1 MRARI
6 IPFLSLLFFYATGFS
21 QTADEVISKHIA
33 ATGGVEKWSKVT
45 SIRYTGTY
53 VMGPGMQ
60 APVTNLLLSKPFKGY
75 YSDFTWQ
82 GMTSKQAM
90 RGDSGW
96 SYNPFGGKRMAD
108 PLTPNDIREL
118 NLYADPQGL
127 LLNYKE
133 KGFTAEYLGMD
144 DMDGSDVHKVRLTN
158 KAGDMIYYY
167 IDADSYYL
175 LKVVRKLRLKDKEE
189 KSYTVYSDFRKTDYG
204 IVVPFSVQGVD
215 EDGNEQG
222 GPTNF
227 SKVEVNV
234 VVDPATFN
242 QPK

>member
-1 MRARI
+1 MKAKLLTLPLLFI
-6 IPFLSLLFFYATGFS
+6 TFLSCFS
-21 QTADEVISKHIA
+21 QTADDIIAKHIT
-33 ATGGVEKWSKVT
+33 ATGGIDKWSKVV
-45 SIRYTGTY
+45 SIKYSGVY

-60 APVTNLLLSKPFKGY
+60 APVTSIMLSKPFKGY
-75 YSDFTWQ
+75 YSDFSWQ

-96 SYNPFGGKRMAD
+96 SYNPFGGKRQAD

-118 NLYADPQGL
+118 NLYSDPQGL

-144 DMDGSDVHKVRLTN
+144 DMDGSDVHKLRLTN
-158 KAGDMIYYY
+158 KAGDMVYYY
-167 IDADSYYL
+167 IDAESYYL

-222 GPTNF
+222 GPTNY
-227 SKVEVNV
+227 SKVEVNFT
-234 VVDPATFN
+234 VDPVTFN